1 MWVYLVVCL
10 LIQAPK
16 CNLSLIGY
24 LHKPLLMLALSK
36 QDLGSTLQSCCT
48 HSAASQVLILSLI
61 ALVPDAKNQAAEVQA
76 LKRTL
81 ADAHSWEAAEVKRCL
96 AESHAKSDNAK
107 LRVAMVR
114 HNA

>member
-1 MWVYLVVCL
+1 
-10 LIQAPK
+10 
-16 CNLSLIGY
+16 
-24 LHKPLLMLALSK
+24 
-36 QDLGSTLQSCCT
+36 
-48 HSAASQVLILSLI
+48 
-61 ALVPDAKNQAAEVQA
+61 LVPDAKNQAAEVQA

>member
-1 MWVYLVVCL
+1 
-10 LIQAPK
+10 
-16 CNLSLIGY
+16 
-24 LHKPLLMLALSK
+24 MLALSK
-36 QDLGSTLQSCCT
+36 QALGSTLQSCCT

-61 ALVPDAKNQAAEVQA
+61 ALVPDAKNQEVQA

-81 ADAHSWEAAEVKRCL
+81 ADAHSWEAAEVKRRL
-96 AESHAKSDNAK
+96 AESHAKLDNAK